1 MDDAKK
7 NLIRKKTFLIGIF
20 LAFLSLYFLASSKQN
35 QINFEEL
42 AINKDASIEFG
53 KVENYRIHCQDL
65 RDINDCLSSYFR
77 FGENLPVILWLGN
90 SQLHAINQF
99 KIGDKP
105 SSVKL
110 HKRLKKKGYFLITFS
125 QPNANLQEHL
135 ILTAHLMQKIPIKK
149 IILPVVFDDMRVVD
163 IRLQIENIFKD
174 EKTKKFLIKN
184 SQIGSKLYQNFLN
197 KKKKT
202 FQSHKKKKSLQ
213 ESSEKFLNEK
223 LKKAWYLWSERPSL
237 RGELLNNFYQ
247 LRNFIFNINPSS
259 TRNMIP
265 GYYLKNFEAIKDLIK
280 ISKINQIETLVYIA
294 PIRNDYKIPYK
305 ISEYEKFKSDIKNQL
320 KLNKIHFRNFENIIP
335 NIYWGTK
342 KSTSILKGQ
351 EIDFMHFRSE
361 GHNLL
366 AEVLYEEIIK
376 IIDK

>member
-1 MDDAKK
+1 
-7 NLIRKKTFLIGIF
+7 
-20 LAFLSLYFLASSKQN
+20 
-35 QINFEEL
+35 
-42 AINKDASIEFG
+42 
-53 KVENYRIHCQDL
+53 
-65 RDINDCLSSYFR
+65 
-77 FGENLPVILWLGN
+77 
-90 SQLHAINQF
+90 
-99 KIGDKP
+99 
-105 SSVKL
+105 
-110 HKRLKKKGYFLITFS
+110 
-125 QPNANLQEHL
+125 
-135 ILTAHLMQKIPIKK
+135 
-149 IILPVVFDDMRVVD
+149 
-163 IRLQIENIFKD
+163 
-174 EKTKKFLIKN
+174 
-184 SQIGSKLYQNFLN
+184 
-197 KKKKT
+197 
-202 FQSHKKKKSLQ
+202 
-213 ESSEKFLNEK
+213 
-223 LKKAWYLWSERPSL
+223 
-237 RGELLNNFYQ
+237 
-247 LRNFIFNINPSS
+247 
-259 TRNMIP
+259 MIP